1 MTQQDQHHQ
10 PVSHESYY
18 VPSLKPGR
26 DTLKDWHGFS
36 TLWIASGSSYFAYWS
51 MQLALS
57 LFANYL
63 TRSPLL
69 VAGVTFALTVPSFA
83 FSLFAGAI
91 VDRYDRRRLLL
102 AITTLRLIALGVAT
116 LLAWSGYITLPLLYA
131 IALILGITQAIK
143 EPALAATLPM
153 VVAVKQLDR
162 ANAWL
167 VGAQNVIELLAFP
180 LGGVFASISATLTMG
195 VGEGCTIVT
204 LVALLLLRGTFYPL
218 RKVKRH
224 IVMEVIDGL
233 RFLWNWHVL
242 RTIGLMAGLINACW
256 SAYLAILVLYAVA
269 PGPVGLTAPGYGVLL
284 MGSSVGGI
292 IGVFLASVVQRRLGK
307 RWAIGL
313 NIIGNAV
320 MFAAPALTTNAW
332 IIGIAAVLG
341 GMAGPLWTIA
351 AASLLG
357 RMVPTAIQGRANAAY
372 RFLSNGL
379 AAAGPLL
386 GGLIAQVCGLQV
398 AFIVCA
404 SLTILMLLPFFRVVT
419 EEAMN

>member
-1 MTQQDQHHQ
+1 MAT
-10 PVSHESYY
+10 EG
-18 VPSLKPGR
+18 KPDR
-26 DTLKDWHGFS
+26 DTLTGWRGFPM
-36 TLWIASGSSYFAYWS
+36 LWIAAGTGYFTYWS

-69 VAGVTFALTVPSFA
+69 VAGITFALTVPSFA

-102 AITTLRLIALGVAT
+102 AITTLRLIAFGAAT
-116 LLAWSGYITLPLLYA
+116 LLAWSGHITLPLLYA
-131 IALILGITQAIK
+131 IALILGITQAV
-143 EPALAATLPM
+143 EDPALAAALPM
-153 VVAVKQLDR
+153 VVAIEQLER

-180 LGGVFASISATLTMG
+180 LGGIFASISATLTMG

-204 LVALLLLRGTFYPL
+204 LVALLLLCGTFYPL
-218 RKVKRH
+218 RAVKRH
-224 IVMEVIDGL
+224 IAMEVIDGL
-233 RFLWNWHVL
+233 RFLWNWNVL

-269 PGPVGLTAPGYGVLL
+269 PGPVGLTAQGYGVLL
-284 MGSSVGGI
+284 MGSSAGGI
-292 IGVFLASVVQRRLGK
+292 MGVFLASAVQRRLGR

-320 MFAAPALTTNAW
+320 MFAAPVLTTNAW

-357 RMVPTAIQGRANAAY
+357 RVVPTALQGRANAAY

-386 GGLIAQVCGLQV
+386 GGLIAQAYGLRV

-404 SLTILMLLPFFRVVT
+404 CLTILMLIPFFRVVT
-419 EEAMN
+419 EKVMN